1 MDKYITKITLGEDAS
16 DFAQIVGVLGFCGSR
31 YICQALDSDGN
42 IMHAQT
48 FSSEEHRR
56 ASRQRFRSEIRRLEI
71 LEVGGTQTPQDSGRG
86 VEMGAIS
93 ALWDSGVLGAMA
105 TMAVTTLGQLSA
117 LNNQKFTAVL
127 ETLQKQQSS
136 DAAVHDSAFARSGD
150 KGVVVRRIMLFM
162 AFFVLAVCPFIFAF
176 FGDIPI
182 AVETVQQSGGWLW
195 GLVPAKETFGVAY
208 INGFYL
214 ADVWKELMANL
225 ISAYIG
231 AGITRKAFTLGK

>member
-1 MDKYITKITLGEDAS
+1 
-16 DFAQIVGVLGFCGSR
+16 
-31 YICQALDSDGN
+31 
-42 IMHAQT
+42 
-48 FSSEEHRR
+48 
-56 ASRQRFRSEIRRLEI
+56 
-71 LEVGGTQTPQDSGRG
+71 
-86 VEMGAIS
+86 
-93 ALWDSGVLGAMA
+93 
-105 TMAVTTLGQLSA
+105 
-117 LNNQKFTAVL
+117 
-127 ETLQKQQSS
+127 
-136 DAAVHDSAFARSGD
+136 
-150 KGVVVRRIMLFM
+150 MLFM

-195 GLVPAKETFGVAY
+195 GLVPEKESFGVAY

>member
-1 MDKYITKITLGEDAS
+1 MGQRSSGRNGDNGCYDTRAAFRIKQSEVYDGSGNFAKTAVFGLG
-16 DFAQIVGVLGFCGSR
+16 GSR
-31 YICQALDSDGN
+31 
-42 IMHAQT
+42 
-48 FSSEEHRR
+48 F
-56 ASRQRFRSEIRRLEI
+56 
-71 LEVGGTQTPQDSGRG
+71 G
-86 VEMGAIS
+86 V
-93 ALWDSGVLGAMA
+93 
-105 TMAVTTLGQLSA
+105 
-117 LNNQKFTAVL
+117 
-127 ETLQKQQSS
+127 
-136 DAAVHDSAFARSGD
+136 FARSGD

-195 GLVPAKETFGVAY
+195 GLVPEKESFAVAY

>member
-1 MDKYITKITLGEDAS
+1 M
-16 DFAQIVGVLGFCGSR
+16 
-31 YICQALDSDGN
+31 
-42 IMHAQT
+42 
-48 FSSEEHRR
+48 
-56 ASRQRFRSEIRRLEI
+56 
-71 LEVGGTQTPQDSGRG
+71 GT
-86 VEMGAIS
+86 IS
-93 ALWDSGVLGAMA
+93 TLWDSGVLGAMA

-117 LNNQKFTAVL
+117 LNNQKFATVL

-136 DAAVHDSAFARSGD
+136 DSAVHDSAFTRSGD
-150 KGVVVRRIMLFM
+150 KGVIVRRIML
-162 AFFVLAVCPFIFAF
+162 FFVLAVCPFIFAF

-182 AVETVQQSGGWLW
+182 AVETVQQSGGWFW
-195 GLVPAKETFGVAY
+195 GLVPEKETFAVSY